1 MSLLGG
7 LGTLYL
13 QAGKG
18 SGPGGGWVDGKGRR
32 RTRGKA
38 RAVFAEKK
46 TGCPAV
52 SELEG
57 RHAQRESLAV
67 SK

>member
-1 MSLLGG
+1 MEGE
-7 LGTLYL
+7 
-13 QAGKG
+13 
-18 SGPGGGWVDGKGRR
+18 GWR

-38 RAVFAEKK
+38 RAVFAKKK

-57 RHAQRESLAV
+57 RHAQRGSLAV